1 MTEQKS
7 ISEGLENWLNDAM
20 KDARK
25 RTFTQMFPENLLS
38 TMLDQKLV
46 RILVE
51 GTIGSSQMSKFAV
64 DTEHYAGRVREISD
78 YGVLSDN
85 LSKQFL
91 VMLKDASRVA
101 EHKDTIGVSDLFLT
115 IIKGFP
121 ELFNKYGITLEIVTA
136 KLPSVEK
143 KIETYS
149 PKIDQKRS
157 EREVSDSPHEKSIEQ
172 AKSNTPQLDIFGVD
186 FTKKAADNLLD
197 PTIGRDEETRQIIKI
212 LSRRTKNTPILVGDP
227 GVGKSKIIEGI
238 AQRIVSGDVPKS
250 LKGRKLISLDMTALI
265 AGANMRG
272 QFEERLQKVLQ
283 EVEDSAGL
291 ILLFINEIHMINAN
305 DSSAGDVIKP
315 ALARG
320 TIRLIGSSTTDDYR
334 HHIESDSALMRQ
346 FQKVAI
352 DEPTKDEAVTIL
364 RGVAQKFEEYHEVQ
378 ISDDALVAAVDM
390 SAKYVNDRVLP
401 DKALDL
407 IDEAGAKLRIELDS
421 SPVVIDQKQ
430 RILDRLKVEEIAL
443 LRGADVDL
451 VEDHEEDE
459 EESEEVAEKV
469 ATGNEAIKAR
479 ARDAAERKNM
489 LNSLNLSSNF
499 ESMLPKEIVGKLQEI
514 RARKATIEDELIT
527 LRTQWESEQKNLK
540 QATKLRAQLK
550 EAMKIA
556 NEKTQTNE
564 FEEASKIEFEE
575 IPVIKE
581 QLEKLEDL
589 LSNPL
594 VSEKVSE
601 GEVAKVV
608 ESWTGIPVGKLLAGE
623 AQKLIKMEEII
634 GAKVIGQDNAI
645 VAISDAVRRSRAGVN
660 DPNKPTGSFMFAG
673 PSGVGKTY
681 LAENL
686 AEFLFDDKSA
696 MIRIDMS
703 EYGEK
708 HASAKLIGAPPGYV
722 GYEAGG
728 ILTEAVRKKP
738 YSVVLFDEVE
748 KAHPETFD
756 LMLQILDSGHI
767 SDSQGRVIDFKN
779 TIIVLTSNLGSGA
792 LIDNELTD
800 EEKDDFVMGA
810 IKGHFRPEFLNR
822 LDEIVIFN
830 PFSLDDLVR
839 IVDTELKKFEKR
851 LAAKTYGFS
860 ISKTAREWL
869 AENGYEPAYGARP
882 LKRLIQKELGDR
894 ASKLILSGEIE
905 DDGTIVVA
913 TSRDKK
919 TLTMKAK

>member
-459 EESEEVAEKV
+459 EESEEVTEKV

-550 EAMKIA
+550 EAMKRA

-594 VSEKVSE
+594 VSEKVSKD
-601 GEVAKVV
+601 EVAKVV
-608 ESWTGIPVGKLLAGE
+608 ENWTGIPVGKLLAGE
-623 AQKLIKMEEII
+623 AQKLIQMEKII
-634 GAKVIGQDNAI
+634 AEKVVGQDPAI
-645 VAISDAVRRSRAGVN
+645 NAISDAVRRSRAGVN
-660 DPNKPTGSFMFAG
+660 DPNKPTGSFMFLG
-673 PSGVGKTY
+673 SSGTGKTY
-681 LAENL
+681 LAETL
-686 AEFLFDDKSA
+686 AEFLFDDKDA
-696 MIRIDMS
+696 MIRVDMS

-756 LMLQILDSGHI
+756 LFLQILDSGKI
-767 SDSQGRVIDFKN
+767 QDSQGRDIDFKN
-779 TIIVLTSNLGSGA
+779 TIIVLTSNLGSSA
-792 LIDNELTD
+792 LINEDLD
-800 EEKDDFVMGA
+800 REEKNDFVMSA
-810 IKGHFRPEFLNR
+810 VRNHFRPEFLNR
-822 LDEIVIFN
+822 LDEMVIFN
-830 PFSLDDLVR
+830 PFSKDDLVR
-839 IVDTELKKFEKR
+839 IVTTEVNKFIKR
-851 LAAKTYGFS
+851 IEARGYSFS
-860 ISKTAREWL
+860 ITENAKSWL

-882 LKRLIQKELGDR
+882 LKRLIQKELGDA
-894 ASKLILSGEIE
+894 ASKLILSGELQE
-905 DDGTIVVA
+905 GMTLAVG

-919 TLTMKAK
+919 NITVKAK